1 MTQLTQ
7 TTAAGLVTDDIA
19 LPARKPPERGGFFG
33 SRRFTQIASIVV
45 GLGLWELAAR
55 FAIHNTAFLAP
66 PSLVAIRGWQM
77 ILDGT
82 LLYNGWVSL
91 QELIIGFILGVV
103 AGIAIGAAM
112 VQWKPVNDALEVW
125 ISALYAAPIVAL
137 APILIIWFGF
147 GTQSKVAVVFIMV
160 VFPMVICTQAGLESV
175 DRRLLL
181 VARSFCGSRW
191 KTFRTVA
198 LPSAAPFIV
207 SGMRQSV
214 GRALVGVVVGE
225 LFGAKAGLG
234 NIITTASS
242 VFDMPTL
249 FVAVVTLALAG
260 VILTGI
266 LRKLELRLAAWR
278 DVA

>member
-1 MTQLTQ
+1 MTQLAENVPSLLDDAVPVQ
-7 TTAAGLVTDDIA
+7 TAAREG
-19 LPARKPPERGGFFG
+19 RGFFG
-33 SRRFTQIASIVV
+33 SRRFHELLSVIG
-45 GLGLWELAAR
+45 GLALWEVLAR

-66 PSLVAIRGWQM
+66 PSLVAIRFWQM
-77 ILDGT
+77 LLDGS
-82 LLYNGWVSL
+82 LPYNSWVSF
-91 QELIIGFILGVV
+91 QELVIGFVIGVTS
-103 AGIAIGAAM
+103 GIAIGAAM
-112 VQWKPVNDALEVW
+112 VQWKIVDESLEVW

-137 APILIIWFGF
+137 APILIIWFGV
-147 GTQSKVAVVFIMV
+147 GTMSKVAVVFIMV
-160 VFPMVICTQAGLESV
+160 VFPMVISTQAGLESV

-181 VARSFCGSRW
+181 VSRSFCGSRW
-191 KTFRTVA
+191 KTFLTVA
-198 LPSAAPFIV
+198 MPSAAPFIV

-260 VILTGI
+260 VVLTAL
-266 LRKLELRLAAWR
+266 LRSFELRLAAWR

>member
-1 MTQLTQ
+1 
-7 TTAAGLVTDDIA
+7 V
-19 LPARKPPERGGFFG
+19 
-33 SRRFTQIASIVV
+33 IV
-45 GLGLWELAAR
+45 
-55 FAIHNTAFLAP
+55 
-66 PSLVAIRGWQM
+66 
-77 ILDGT
+77 
-82 LLYNGWVSL
+82 
-91 QELIIGFILGVV
+91 
-103 AGIAIGAAM
+103 GAAM
-112 VQWKPVNDALEVW
+112 VQWKTVDDALAVW

-137 APILIIWFGF
+137 APVLIIWFGF
-147 GTQSKVAVVFIMV
+147 GLWSKVAVVFIMV
-160 VFPMVICTQAGLESV
+160 VFPMVINTQAGLESV

-191 KTFRTVA
+191 KTFYTVA

-214 GRALVGVVVGE
+214 GRGLVGVVIGE

-260 VILTGI
+260 IILTAI
-266 LRKLELRLAAWR
+266 LRSLELRLAAWR

>member
-7 TTAAGLVTDDIA
+7 ASSALVGDDVS
-19 LPARKPPERGGFFG
+19 LLRRPKKERANVFA
-33 SRRFTQIASIVV
+33 SRRFISTCSVIA
-45 GLGLWELAAR
+45 GLLIWELVAR
-55 FAIHNTAFLAP
+55 FAVQNSAFLAA
-66 PSLVAIRGWQM
+66 PSAVAVRAWQM
-77 ILDGT
+77 IRDGS
-82 LLYNGWVSL
+82 LLYNGWFSF
-91 QELIIGFILGVV
+91 QELVGGFVLGVV

-112 VQWKPVNDALEVW
+112 VQWKTVDNALDVW

-137 APILIIWFGF
+137 APLLIIWFGV
-147 GTQSKVAVVFIMV
+147 GPSSKIAVVFIMV
-160 VFPMVICTQAGLESV
+160 VFPMIISTQAGLESV
-175 DRRLLL
+175 DRRLLV
-181 VARSFCGSRW
+181 VARSFCASRW
-191 KTFRTVA
+191 QTFLTVA

-214 GRALVGVVVGE
+214 GRGLVGVVVGE

-249 FVAVVTLALAG
+249 FVAIVTLALSG
-260 VILTGI
+260 VLLTGI
-266 LRKLELRLAAWR
+266 LRKFELRLAAWR

>member
-7 TTAAGLVTDDIA
+7 TTTGLVTDDIP
-19 LPARKPPERGGFFG
+19 LPRRRAAARKGLFSPRSITQVLSVIGGL
-33 SRRFTQIASIVV
+33 A
-45 GLGLWELAAR
+45 LWELAAR
-55 FAIHNTAFLAP
+55 YAVHNTAFLAP
-66 PSLVAIRGWQM
+66 PSIVALRFWQM
-77 ILDGT
+77 LRDGS
-82 LLYNGWVSL
+82 LLYNGWVSFE
-91 QELIIGFILGVV
+91 ELVGGFVLGVI

-112 VQWKPVNDALEVW
+112 VQWNRVNDALEVW

-147 GTQSKVAVVFIMV
+147 GPWSKVAVVFIMV

-260 VILTGI
+260 VILTGL
-266 LRKLELRLAAWR
+266 LRSFELRLAAWR

>member
-1 MTQLTQ
+1 MTLTQ
-7 TTAAGLVTDDIA
+7 TASGLVTDDIP
-19 LPARKPPERGGFFG
+19 LPRRKAGERTGLFA
-33 SRRFTQIASIVV
+33 SRHITQIVSIVG
-45 GLGLWELAAR
+45 GLALWELLAR
-55 FAIHNTAFLAP
+55 FAVHNTAFLAP
-66 PSLVAIRGWQM
+66 PSLVAIRFWQM
-77 ILDGT
+77 LLDGS
-82 LLYNGWVSL
+82 LLYNSWVSFE
-91 QELIIGFILGVV
+91 ELIGGFVLGVSV
-103 AGIAIGAAM
+103 GIAIGAAM
-112 VQWKPVNDALEVW
+112 VQWKPVDHALEVW

-147 GTQSKVAVVFIMV
+147 GPLSKVAVVFIMV
-160 VFPMVICTQAGLESV
+160 VFPMIISTQAGLEGV

-181 VARSFCGSRW
+181 VARSFCGSHW

-249 FVAVVTLALAG
+249 FVAVVTLAFAG
-260 VILTGI
+260 VVLTGI
-266 LRKLELRLAAWR
+266 LRSFELRLAAWR

>member
-7 TTAAGLVTDDIA
+7 TTAGLVTDDA
-19 LPARKPPERGGFFG
+19 PLPRAEAARPGARG
-33 SRRFTQIASIVV
+33 SRTTTQVLSIVG
-45 GLGLWELAAR
+45 GLALWELLAR
-55 FAIHNTAFLAP
+55 FAVHNTAFLAP
-66 PSLVAIRGWQM
+66 PSIVAGRFWQM
-77 ILDGT
+77 LLDGS

-91 QELIIGFILGVV
+91 QELIWGFILGVAV
-103 AGIAIGAAM
+103 GVIVGAAM
-112 VQWKPVNDALEVW
+112 VQWKTVDDALAVW

-137 APILIIWFGF
+137 APVLIIWFGF
-147 GTQSKVAVVFIMV
+147 GLWSKVAVVFIMV
-160 VFPMVICTQAGLESV
+160 VFPMVINTQAGLESV

-181 VARSFCGSRW
+181 VARSFCASRW
-191 KTFRTVA
+191 KTFYTVA

-214 GRALVGVVVGE
+214 GRGLVGVVIGE

-260 VILTGI
+260 IILTAI
-266 LRKLELRLAAWR
+266 LRSYELRLAAWR

>member
-7 TTAAGLVTDDIA
+7 TSSGLVTDDI
-19 LPARKPPERGGFFG
+19 PVPRRKPAARTGVLSQRSITQTISIIGG
-33 SRRFTQIASIVV
+33 IA
-45 GLGLWELAAR
+45 LWELLAR
-55 FAIHNTAFLAP
+55 FAVHNTAFLAP
-66 PSLVAIRGWQM
+66 PSLVAIRFYQM
-77 ILDGT
+77 LRDGS
-82 LLYNGWVSL
+82 LLFNGWVSF
-91 QELIIGFILGVV
+91 QELIGGFVLGVA
-103 AGIAIGAAM
+103 AGIIIGAAM
-112 VQWKPVNDALEVW
+112 VQWKQVDDALEVW
-125 ISALYAAPIVAL
+125 IAALYAAPIVAL

-147 GTQSKVAVVFIMV
+147 GPWSKVAVVFIMV

-191 KTFRTVA
+191 KTFVTVA

-214 GRALVGVVVGE
+214 GRGLVGVVIGE

-260 VILTGI
+260 IILTGI
-266 LRKLELRLAAWR
+266 LRSFELRLAAWR

>member
-7 TTAAGLVTDDIA
+7 TSSGLVTDDIPVPRRKA
-19 LPARKPPERGGFFG
+19 VARTGFFS
-33 SRRFTQIASIVV
+33 SRTITQVISVIG
-45 GLGLWELAAR
+45 GLALWELLAR
-55 FAIHNTAFLAP
+55 YAVHNTAFLAP
-66 PSLVAIRGWQM
+66 PSIVAVRFYQ
-77 ILDGT
+77 ILRDGS
-82 LLYNGWVSL
+82 LLFNGWVSF
-91 QELIIGFILGVV
+91 QELIGGFVLGVA
-103 AGIAIGAAM
+103 AGIIIGAAM
-112 VQWKPVNDALEVW
+112 VQWKRVDDALEVW
-125 ISALYAAPIVAL
+125 IAALYAAPIVAL

-147 GTQSKVAVVFIMV
+147 GPWSKVAVVFIMV

-191 KTFRTVA
+191 KTFVTVA

-214 GRALVGVVVGE
+214 GRGLVGVVIGE

-260 VILTGI
+260 IILTGI
-266 LRKLELRLAAWR
+266 LRSFELRLAAWR

>member
-7 TTAAGLVTDDIA
+7 TAGGLVTDDIP
-19 LPARKPPERGGFFG
+19 LPQRKAAERTGFLAP
-33 SRRFTQIASIVV
+33 RNITQLISIVG
-45 GLGLWELAAR
+45 GLALWELLAR

-66 PSLVAIRGWQM
+66 PSLVAMRFWQM
-77 ILDGT
+77 LLDGS
-82 LLYNGWVSL
+82 LIYNSWVSFE
-91 QELIIGFILGVV
+91 ELIGGFVLGV
-103 AGIAIGAAM
+103 AIGIAIGAAM
-112 VQWKPVNDALEVW
+112 VQWKAVDHSLEVW

-147 GTQSKVAVVFIMV
+147 GPLSKIAVVFIMV
-160 VFPMVICTQAGLESV
+160 VFPMIINTQAGLESV

-181 VARSFCGSRW
+181 VARSFCGTRW

-249 FVAVVTLALAG
+249 FVAVVTLAFAG
-260 VILTGI
+260 VVLTGI
-266 LRKLELRLAAWR
+266 LRSFELRLAAWR

>member
-7 TTAAGLVTDDIA
+7 TSSGLVTDDIPVPRRKVA
-19 LPARKPPERGGFFG
+19 ARTGFF
-33 SRRFTQIASIVV
+33 SQRSITQVFSIVG
-45 GLGLWELAAR
+45 GLALWELLAR
-55 FAIHNTAFLAP
+55 FAVHNTAFLAP
-66 PSLVAIRGWQM
+66 PSLVAIRFYQM
-77 ILDGT
+77 LRDGS
-82 LLYNGWVSL
+82 LLFNGWVSF
-91 QELIIGFILGVV
+91 QELIGGFVLGVA
-103 AGIAIGAAM
+103 AGIIIGAAM
-112 VQWKPVNDALEVW
+112 VQWKQVDDALEVW
-125 ISALYAAPIVAL
+125 IAALYAAPIVAL

-147 GTQSKVAVVFIMV
+147 GPWSKVAVVFIMV

-191 KTFRTVA
+191 KTFLTVA

-214 GRALVGVVVGE
+214 GRGLVGVVIGE

-260 VILTGI
+260 IILTGI
-266 LRKLELRLAAWR
+266 LRSFELRLAAWR

>member
-1 MTQLTQ
+1 MTQISQ
-7 TTAAGLVTDDIA
+7 TAGGLVTDDIA
-19 LPARKPPERGGFFG
+19 LPRSKTPARAGVFAARNI
-33 SRRFTQIASIVV
+33 TQFLSIVG
-45 GLGLWELAAR
+45 GLALWELLAR

-66 PSLVAIRGWQM
+66 PSLVAIRFWQM
-77 ILDGT
+77 LADGT
-82 LLYNGWVSL
+82 LVYNSAVSFE
-91 QELIIGFILGVV
+91 ELIGGFVLGVA

-112 VQWKPVNDALEVW
+112 VQWRMVDNALEVW
-125 ISALYAAPIVAL
+125 IAALYAAPIVAL

-147 GTQSKVAVVFIMV
+147 GPWSKVAVVFIMV
-160 VFPMVICTQAGLESV
+160 VFPMIIVTQAGLESV

-191 KTFRTVA
+191 KTFHTVA

-214 GRALVGVVVGE
+214 GRGLVGVVVGE

-266 LRKLELRLAAWR
+266 LRSFELRLAAWR

>member
-7 TTAAGLVTDDIA
+7 TSAGLVTDDIP
-19 LPARKPPERGGFFG
+19 LPRNPVERRGFFG
-33 SRRFTQIASIVV
+33 SRRVTELISIIA
-45 GLGLWELAAR
+45 GLALWEVAAR
-55 FAIHNTAFLAP
+55 FLIHNTAFLAP
-66 PSLVAIRGWQM
+66 PSLVAVRAWQM
-77 ILDGT
+77 IGDGT

-91 QELIIGFILGVV
+91 QELIIGFVLGVV
-103 AGIAIGAAM
+103 VGIAIGAAM
-112 VQWKPVNDALEVW
+112 VQWKLVDNALEVW

-147 GTQSKVAVVFIMV
+147 GTSSKVAVVFIMV
-160 VFPMVICTQAGLESV
+160 VFPMIISTQAGLESV

-234 NIITTASS
+234 NVITTASS

-266 LRKLELRLAAWR
+266 LRSFELRLAAWR

>member
-1 MTQLTQ
+1 MTQISQ
-7 TTAAGLVTDDIA
+7 TATGLVTDDIA
-19 LPARKPPERGGFFG
+19 LPRSKTTARTGFFSARNVTQFLSIVGGF
-33 SRRFTQIASIVV
+33 A
-45 GLGLWELAAR
+45 LWELLAR

-66 PSLVAIRGWQM
+66 PSLVAIRFWQM
-77 ILDGT
+77 LADGT
-82 LLYNGWVSL
+82 LVYNSAVSFE
-91 QELIIGFILGVV
+91 ELIGGFVLGVA

-112 VQWKPVNDALEVW
+112 VQWKLVDNSLEVW
-125 ISALYAAPIVAL
+125 IAALYAAPIVAL

-147 GTQSKVAVVFIMV
+147 GPWSKVAVVFIMV
-160 VFPMVICTQAGLESV
+160 VFPMIIVTQAGLESV

-181 VARSFCGSRW
+181 VSRSFCGSRW
-191 KTFRTVA
+191 KTFHTVA

-214 GRALVGVVVGE
+214 GRGLVGVVVGE

-266 LRKLELRLAAWR
+266 LRSIELRLAAWR

>member
-7 TTAAGLVTDDIA
+7 TTAGLVTDDIA
-19 LPARKPPERGGFFG
+19 LPQRPAERKGFFG
-33 SRRFTQIASIVV
+33 TRRATELISIIA
-45 GLGLWELAAR
+45 GLALWEFAAR
-55 FAIHNTAFLAP
+55 FLIHNTAFLAP
-66 PSLVAIRGWQM
+66 PSLVAIRAVQM
-77 ILDGT
+77 IADGT
-82 LLYNGWVSL
+82 LLYNGWVSF
-91 QELIIGFILGVV
+91 QELIIGFVLGVA

-214 GRALVGVVVGE
+214 GRGLVGVVVGE

-266 LRKLELRLAAWR
+266 LRSFELRLAAWR

>member
-7 TTAAGLVTDDIA
+7 ATSGLVTDDVS
-19 LPARKPPERGGFFG
+19 LLRKPKKERASVFA
-33 SRRFTQIASIVV
+33 SRRFTEICSVIA
-45 GLGLWELAAR
+45 GLAIWELVAR
-55 FAIHNTAFLAP
+55 FAVQNSAFLAA
-66 PSLVAIRGWQM
+66 PSAVAVRGWQM
-77 ILDGT
+77 ILDGS
-82 LLYNGWVSL
+82 LLYNGWFSF
-91 QELIIGFILGVV
+91 QELVVGFVLGVV

-112 VQWKPVNDALEVW
+112 VQWRTVDNALDVW

-137 APILIIWFGF
+137 APLLIIWFGV
-147 GTQSKVAVVFIMV
+147 GPNSKIAVVFIMV
-160 VFPMVICTQAGLESV
+160 VFPMIISTQAGLESV
-175 DRRLLL
+175 DRRLLV
-181 VARSFCGSRW
+181 VARSFCASRW
-191 KTFRTVA
+191 KTFLTVA

-214 GRALVGVVVGE
+214 GRGLVGVVVGE

-249 FVAVVTLALAG
+249 FVAIVTLALAG
-260 VILTGI
+260 VLLTGI
-266 LRKLELRLAAWR
+266 LRKFELRLAAWR

>member
-7 TTAAGLVTDDIA
+7 TSAGLVTDDIA
-19 LPARKPPERGGFFG
+19 LPRNPVERRGFFG
-33 SRRFTQIASIVV
+33 SRRVTELISIIA
-45 GLGLWELAAR
+45 GLALWEVAAR
-55 FAIHNTAFLAP
+55 FLIHNTAFLAP
-66 PSLVAIRGWQM
+66 PSLVAVRAWQM
-77 ILDGT
+77 IGDGT

-91 QELIIGFILGVV
+91 QELIIGFVLGVV
-103 AGIAIGAAM
+103 VGIAIGAAM
-112 VQWKPVNDALEVW
+112 VQWKLVDNALEVW

-147 GTQSKVAVVFIMV
+147 GTSSKVAVVFIMV
-160 VFPMVICTQAGLESV
+160 VFPMIISTQAGLESV

-234 NIITTASS
+234 NVITTASS

-266 LRKLELRLAAWR
+266 LRSFELRLAAWR

>member
-7 TTAAGLVTDDIA
+7 TSAGLVTDDA
-19 LPARKPPERGGFFG
+19 AVPRQKPEKRTGAFSARNV
-33 SRRFTQIASIVV
+33 TQVISIVG
-45 GLGLWELAAR
+45 GLALWEVVAR
-55 FAIHNTAFLAP
+55 FVIHNTAFLAP
-66 PSLVAIRGWQM
+66 PSLVAIRFWQM
-77 ILDGT
+77 LLDGS
-82 LLYNGWVSL
+82 LLYNGWVSFE
-91 QELIIGFILGVV
+91 ELIGGFVFGVI
-103 AGIAIGAAM
+103 AGVAIGAAM
-112 VQWKPVNDALEVW
+112 VQWKLIDDSLEVW

-147 GTQSKVAVVFIMV
+147 GPWSKVAVVFIMV
-160 VFPMVICTQAGLESV
+160 VFPMIINTQAGLESV

-214 GRALVGVVVGE
+214 GRGLVGVVVGE

-266 LRKLELRLAAWR
+266 LRSFELRLAAWR

>member
-7 TTAAGLVTDDIA
+7 TSGGLVTDDIPVPRRPPA
-19 LPARKPPERGGFFG
+19 ARKGLLSQRSITQVISIIGGL
-33 SRRFTQIASIVV
+33 A
-45 GLGLWELAAR
+45 LWELLAR
-55 FAIHNTAFLAP
+55 FAVHNTAFLAP
-66 PSLVAIRGWQM
+66 PSRVA
-77 ILDGT
+77 
-82 LLYNGWVSL
+82 
-91 QELIIGFILGVV
+91 
-103 AGIAIGAAM
+103 AGIIIGAAM
-112 VQWKPVNDALEVW
+112 VQWKQVDDALEVW
-125 ISALYAAPIVAL
+125 IAALYAAPIVAL

-147 GTQSKVAVVFIMV
+147 GPWSKIAVVFIMV

-191 KTFRTVA
+191 KTFLTVA

-214 GRALVGVVVGE
+214 GRGLVGVVIGE

-260 VILTGI
+260 IILTGI
-266 LRKLELRLAAWR
+266 LRSFELRLAAWR

>member
-7 TTAAGLVTDDIA
+7 TTSGLVTDDIPVPRRKRA
-19 LPARKPPERGGFFG
+19 ARTGFF
-33 SRRFTQIASIVV
+33 SQRSITQVISVIG
-45 GLGLWELAAR
+45 GLALWELLAR
-55 FAIHNTAFLAP
+55 FAVHNTAFLAP
-66 PSLVAIRGWQM
+66 PSLVAIRFYQM
-77 ILDGT
+77 LRDGS
-82 LLYNGWVSL
+82 LLFNGWVSF
-91 QELIIGFILGVV
+91 QELIGGFVLGVA
-103 AGIAIGAAM
+103 AGIIIGAAM
-112 VQWKPVNDALEVW
+112 VQWKQVDDALEVW
-125 ISALYAAPIVAL
+125 IAALYAAPIVAL

-147 GTQSKVAVVFIMV
+147 GPWSKVAVVFIMV

-191 KTFRTVA
+191 KTFLTVA

-214 GRALVGVVVGE
+214 GRGLVGVVIGE

-260 VILTGI
+260 IILTGI
-266 LRKLELRLAAWR
+266 LRSFELRLAAWR